1 AFLIKETGSTDPYEN
16 IAVIPNTSTPVN
28 TGTIH
33 PQLGPNCPAVNEQ
46 YFDGYNI
53 GDTNF
58 EGRTTVLTASTTITP
73 YVQYHIKL
81 VIADQSDQTFDSA
94 VFIEG
99 DSFDILDLGED
110 IATCSS
116 SVILDANINNPSAT
130 YQWFLNN
137 NLIVGEAN
145 ATLNAIQSGTYRAE
159 VTVPLGNN
167 NGVEEDEI
175 AVTLN
180 TEENINPIA
189 TYEICDDIS
198 GDSVETFFLS
208 NKNAD
213 IENNIPFV
221 NCTYSYHLTDAEA
234 SSNTNAIN
242 DPIQNTTSPQTIFVR
257 VEDTDTGCL
266 GFTSFDLIVNQVPNI
281 TDPTPLD
288 ACDSDD
294 TPYGFSI
301 IDLTQKNEEITG
313 GNSNLM
319 VTYHYNAPDANSG
332 NNPISNYTNTN
343 TPNDTVYVR
352 VFNTQTGCYNTTTLD
367 IHVEISPE
375 VNRDTQFIDA
385 CDTDMDGFAS
395 FDLTEVLDD
404 ILNGLTGVTPTF
416 HETYD
421 DAESGTNPIINTTN
435 YANTQ
440 PNVQGLYV

>member
-1 AFLIKETGSTDPYEN
+1 IISTSSQLQFNYLLASEEYEGINSCQFSDGFAFLIKETGSTDPYEN

-116 SVILDANINNPSAT
+116 SVILDANINNSSAT

-137 NLIVGEAN
+137 NMIAN
-145 ATLNAIQSGTYRAE
+145 ETGATLNAIQSGTYRIE

-167 NGVEEDEI
+167 SCVEEDEI

-180 TEENINPIA
+180 TEENINPIS

-198 GDSVETFFLS
+198 GDGVETFILS

-221 NCTYSYHLTDAEA
+221 NYTYSYH
-234 SSNTNAIN
+234 
-242 DPIQNTTSPQTIFVR
+242 
-257 VEDTDTGCL
+257 
-266 GFTSFDLIVNQVPNI
+266 
-281 TDPTPLD
+281 
-288 ACDSDD
+288 
-294 TPYGFSI
+294 
-301 IDLTQKNEEITG
+301 
-313 GNSNLM
+313 
-319 VTYHYNAPDANSG
+319 
-332 NNPISNYTNTN
+332 
-343 TPNDTVYVR
+343 
-352 VFNTQTGCYNTTTLD
+352 
-367 IHVEISPE
+367 
-375 VNRDTQFIDA
+375 
-385 CDTDMDGFAS
+385 
-395 FDLTEVLDD
+395 
-404 ILNGLTGVTPTF
+404 
-416 HETYD
+416 
-421 DAESGTNPIINTTN
+421 
-435 YANTQ
+435 
-440 PNVQGLYV
+440 